1 MVRNVVLAAWLVVCG
16 GAGVLARS
24 EPAWVGHE
32 QPVASAVDRESEL
45 AEAIDALAAKYL
57 AMPGGVGLSVAVAR
71 GDRMLVERGYGLAD
85 VEFDVLANAQT
96 CFRIGSVT
104 KQFTAALVL
113 RCAEEGKL
121 SLEDELSK
129 FVPSFPLQGRKVT
142 IRQLLNHTSGIVSY
156 TDLDEEWHSKW
167 PLELSHEEL
176 LALVKDKP
184 FVFEPGTKWAYN
196 NTGYYLLGMVLES
209 VRGKP
214 YAEIVREELATPL
227 GLGRTRYDSNVELIK
242 NRAQGYSFEG
252 GKLANDQILGMNQ
265 PGAAGALVSTAG
277 ELVRWQQALAHGK
290 VVSAASFAQMTTPTV
305 LPDAHDTG
313 YGFGL
318 SIDDLDGVKRVQ
330 HGGGIF
336 GFNSMLAWFPDSDVH
351 VAVISNGEPINSGR
365 LADEIARLVLDIK
378 VAPLLDLPI
387 APERL
392 QQLAGRFKIELIGLS
407 ATVTARDGKLFL
419 QGDGQGEFR
428 LQHQGGDVFRAAFDD
443 TLRIEFAADGKSF
456 TLRQGSGLFP
466 ARRIE

>member
-1 MVRNVVLAAWLVVCG
+1 MNRNVVLATWLVVC
-16 GAGVLARS
+16 ASASALALS
-24 EPAWVGHE
+24 EPVHAPRE
-32 QPVASAVDRESEL
+32 QPKASVVDKDSEL
-45 AEAIDALAAKYL
+45 AAAIDALAAKYL
-57 AMPGGVGLSVAVAR
+57 ALPGGVGLSVAVAR

-85 VEFDVLANAQT
+85 VEFDVPANAQT

-113 RCAEEGKL
+113 RCVEQGKL
-121 SLEDELSK
+121 SLDDDLSK

-196 NTGYYLLGMVLES
+196 NTGYYLLGMVLEN

-214 YAEIVREELATPL
+214 YAQLIQDEIATPL
-227 GLGRTRYDSNVELIK
+227 GLSRTRYDSNVELIK

-290 VVSAASFAQMTTPTV
+290 VVSAASYAQMTTPTV

-318 SIDDLDGVKRVQ
+318 SVDDLDGVKRVQ

-365 LADEIARLVLDIK
+365 LADEIARLVVDIK

-392 QQLAGRFKIELIGLS
+392 AQLAGRFKIELIGLS